1 MEKIKQG
8 RGIVGMREGEIC
20 NFNSLWSENASL
32 RKGHVSKDLKGVR
45 EQNMQKSGRRVFQA
59 RDSKCKDSKVRKAF
73 SVQEI
78 GTGNTS

>member
-32 RKGHVSKDLKGVR
+32 RKGHLSKDLKGENKTCR
-45 EQNMQKSGRRVFQA
+45 NLGEESSRSGTANAKILR
-59 RDSKCKDSKVRKAF
+59 
-73 SVQEI
+73 
-78 GTGNTS
+78 TGRPSLFKK